1 MEFIKKSFAFLAV
14 ALNTI
19 FAYSVQPKSVA
30 SDQFAIIVDKTS
42 LCQKSL
48 EDKIK
53 KILDS
58 STIKISNAS
67 FTKES
72 HLFLTNQKNR
82 PMIDNPLQGYEGG
95 NKIFLLHL
103 KDGACFI
110 SLVDSK
116 NRPLSSLEI
125 ELCNCIKVDDK

>member
-1 MEFIKKSFAFLAV
+1 MEFIKKVLTFLAV
-14 ALNTI
+14 GLSTI
-19 FAYSVQPKSVA
+19 FAYSAQPKYVT
-30 SDQFAIIVDKTS
+30 SDQFALIVDKSS

-53 KILDS
+53 KILDIS
-58 STIKISNAS
+58 FLKISQKA

-82 PMIDNPLQGYEGG
+82 PMIDNPLQSYEGG

-103 KDGACFI
+103 KDGLYFI

-116 NRPLSSLEI
+116 NRPLSSLGV
-125 ELCNCIKVDDK
+125 ELCNCIKVDTK